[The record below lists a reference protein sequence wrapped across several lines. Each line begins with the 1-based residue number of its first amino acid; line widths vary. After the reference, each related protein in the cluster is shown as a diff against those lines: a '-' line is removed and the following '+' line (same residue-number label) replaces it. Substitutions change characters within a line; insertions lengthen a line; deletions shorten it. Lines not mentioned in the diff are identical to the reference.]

1 MPCSHVLQLI
11 PWLCPRVFKWLV
23 MYAALRS
30 FPQTSHRTLP
40 SWRPVCVR
48 SLSLVAKATGH
59 VSRSLS
65 HRHCQYGVWC
75 CLLHETSH
83 EKSSALS
90 LEALL
95 QTGHSKGFWSEWESL
110 CRLRWYTSRKAFP
123 HIWQAWFLTGLLG
136 FLTAGATAIAV
147 LLALPLGL
155 VPEED
160 AVTVDRMPAM
170 VETNEVL
177 LLSPVTVEMQGT
189 T

>member
-90 LEALL
+90 LEALIANRTL
-95 QTGHSKGFWSEWESL
+95 EGLLVRMGEPVPVEVVHIPEGLPTHLAGMVLDRLTGFLDGRGHGHSCAPG
-110 CRLRWYTSRKAFP
+110 
-123 HIWQAWFLTGLLG
+123 
-136 FLTAGATAIAV
+136 TAAGVGAR
-147 LLALPLGL
+147 GRRS
-155 VPEED
+155 D
-160 AVTVDRMPAM
+160 C
-170 VETNEVL
+170 
-177 LLSPVTVEMQGT
+177 
-189 T
+189 